1 MEKEATLNGQSP
13 VLTISPLDPATLPYL
28 RDYQLHS
35 LLQTLKC
42 SVFCFNK
49 NSLPLKTVKWITM
62 VI

>member
-1 MEKEATLNGQSP
+1 MEKEATLDGQSP
-13 VLTISPLDPATLPYL
+13 FPTLSPLDPATLPDL
-28 RDYQLHS
+28 RDYQLHR

-49 NSLPLKTVKWITM
+49 DSLPLKTEKWITM